1 MRFAVIAA
9 GEGSRLAQEG
19 VEQPKPLVPVCGEP
33 MIERLLR
40 IFVDCGAT
48 EIVVIV
54 NEWSTAVREH
64 IEILALPVPLRL
76 VVKTTPSS
84 MHSLHALSPYL
95 RGERFCLTTVDTI
108 FREAEFKKYIRHFA
122 ATTDIDGCMAVTP
135 FVDDEKPLWV
145 GVEQQVDADGSSILD
160 KQGSHRMPRVTGF
173 HDSQEQGDY
182 LISGGIYCLGDRAL
196 DVLDHCM
203 EKGMSRMR
211 NFQRQLVA
219 EGLKLEAYPI
229 NSLHALSPYLRGERF
244 CLTTVDTIFREAEF
258 KKYIRHFAATTDIDG
273 CMAVTPFVDDEKPLW
288 VGVEQQVDADGSS
301 ILDKQGSHRMPRVT
315 GFHDSQE
322 QGDYLISGGIYCLGD
337 RALDVLDH
345 CMEKG
350 MSRMRNFQRQLVAEG
365 LKLEAYPINKILDV
379 DHRDDIAKAE
389 AFLRP
394 LEGKKLVGVC
404 RGNEYSPNC
413 VDNDAAIMHAVK
425 DNLELL
431 GAEVEMYNEKDFY
444 TKAETIDAALQRA
457 ADNGI
462 IDSNEAIA
470 NEHADAFFS
479 MARSKRALNALDR
492 IEKNGTPVVNSS
504 DGIDRCIRRT
514 MTEMFIEGGVAYPE
528 SRIIEKGNSMSDG
541 IDYPLWLKRG
551 DGCAQQKEDTCYV
564 QSKDEAEKLLNDF
577 WQRGVES
584 VVVNEHLKGDLI
596 KFYGVEGT
604 DFFYW
609 FYPSKC
615 GHRSKFG
622 LEVINGDAR
631 GILFD
636 TDALKHEADKAAL
649 MLGVPVYGGDCVIG
663 DDGSIKII
671 DFNDWPSFAPC
682 RDEAAFNI
690 AMAILNKM

>member
-64 IEILALPVPLRL
+64 LENMQLPVPLRI

-108 FREAEFKKYIRHFA
+108 FREEEFKKYIRHFA
-122 ATTDIDGCMAVTP
+122 AAKDIDGCMAVTP

-145 GVEQQVDADGSSILD
+145 GVGEQVDTDGASLLD
-160 KQGSHRMPRVTGF
+160 KQGAHRMPRITGF
-173 HDSQEQGDY
+173 HDTQEGDDH

-203 EKGMSRMR
+203 EQGMSRMR

-219 EGLKLEAYPI
+219 EGLQLEAYPI
-229 NSLHALSPYLRGERF
+229 
-244 CLTTVDTIFREAEF
+244 D
-258 KKYIRHFAATTDIDG
+258 
-273 CMAVTPFVDDEKPLW
+273 
-288 VGVEQQVDADGSS
+288 
-301 ILDKQGSHRMPRVT
+301 
-315 GFHDSQE
+315 
-322 QGDYLISGGIYCLGD
+322 
-337 RALDVLDH
+337 
-345 CMEKG
+345 
-350 MSRMRNFQRQLVAEG
+350 
-365 LKLEAYPINKILDV
+365 KILDV
-379 DHRDDIAKAE
+379 DHKDDIAKAE
-389 AFLRP
+389 AFLHP
-394 LEGKKLVGVC
+394 LKGRKLVGVC

-413 VDNDAAIMHAVK
+413 VDNDAAIMNAVK
-425 DNLELL
+425 NNLEAL
-431 GAEVEMYNEKDFY
+431 GAEVEMLGEKDFY
-444 TKAETIDAALQRA
+444 TKAETVEAAMQRA
-457 ADNGI
+457 ADNGVVA
-462 IDSNEAIA
+462 DTDGVVDNGV
-470 NEHADAFFS
+470 DAFFS
-479 MARSKRALNALDR
+479 MARSKRALDALYR
-492 IEKNGTPVVNSS
+492 IECSGKTVVNSS
-504 DGIDRCIRRT
+504 MGVDRCIRRT
-514 MTEMFIEGGVAYPE
+514 MTEMFLEGGVAYPD
-528 SRIIEKGNSMSDG
+528 SRIIENGGPMVDD
-541 IDYPLWLKRG
+541 IDYPCWLKRG

-564 QSKDEAEKLLNDF
+564 QSAEEAALMLSDF
-577 WQRGVES
+577 WRRGVES
-584 VVVNEHLKGDLI
+584 VVVNEHLRGDLI

-604 DFFYW
+604 NFFYW

-622 LEVINGDAR
+622 LEVINGDAK
-631 GILFD
+631 GIVFD
-636 TDALKHEADKAAL
+636 TEQLKHEADKAAL
-649 MLGVPVYGGDCVIG
+649 MLGVPVYGGDCVVG
-663 DDGSIKII
+663 EDGSLKII

-690 AMAILNKM
+690 AIAILGKMQSNEGLA

>member
-64 IEILALPVPLRL
+64 IESLPLPVPLRL

-108 FREAEFKKYIRHFA
+108 FREEEFKKYIRHFA
-122 ATTDIDGCMAVTP
+122 ASRDIDGCMAVTP

-145 GVEQQVDADGSSILD
+145 GVEEQVDADGVSLLD
-160 KQGSHRMPRVTGF
+160 KQGSHRLPRITGF
-173 HDSQEQGDY
+173 HDSKEGDDH
-182 LISGGIYCLGDRAL
+182 LISGGIYCLGDSAL

-203 EKGMSRMR
+203 E
-211 NFQRQLVA
+211 Q
-219 EGLKLEAYPI
+219 
-229 NSLHALSPYLRGERF
+229 
-244 CLTTVDTIFREAEF
+244 
-258 KKYIRHFAATTDIDG
+258 
-273 CMAVTPFVDDEKPLW
+273 
-288 VGVEQQVDADGSS
+288 
-301 ILDKQGSHRMPRVT
+301 
-315 GFHDSQE
+315 
-322 QGDYLISGGIYCLGD
+322 
-337 RALDVLDH
+337 
-345 CMEKG
+345 G

-379 DHRDDIAKAE
+379 DHRNDIAKAE

-394 LEGKKLVGVC
+394 LEGKRLVGVC

-425 DNLELL
+425 SNLESL
-431 GAEVEMYNEKDFY
+431 GANVEMYNEKDFSI
-444 TKAETIDAALQRA
+444 KAETVEAAMQRA
-457 ADNGI
+457 ADNGVI
-462 IDSNEAIA
+462 ENPGKIVE
-470 NEHADAFFS
+470 EVADAFFS
-479 MARSKRALNALDR
+479 MARSKRALNMLEH
-492 IEKNGTPVVNSS
+492 IEQHGKAVVNSS
-504 DGIDRCIRRT
+504 RGVDRCIRRT

-528 SRIIEKGNSMSDG
+528 SRIIEKGGTMTDG

-564 QSKDEAEKLLNDF
+564 QSKEEAENLLNDF
-577 WQRGVES
+577 WSRGVES

-604 DFFYW
+604 NFFYW

-622 LEVINGDAR
+622 LEVINGYAR
-631 GILFD
+631 GIHFD
-636 TDALKHEADKAAL
+636 TDQLKYEADKAAL
-649 MLGVPVYGGDCVIG
+649 MLGVPVYGGDCVVG

-682 RDEAAFNI
+682 RDEAAFYI
-690 AMAILNKM
+690 AMDILNKMN

>member
-1 MRFAVIAA
+1 MRFAIIAA

-64 IEILALPVPLRL
+64 LESLHLPVPLRL

-108 FREAEFKKYIRHFA
+108 FREEEFKKYIRHFA
-122 ATTDIDGCMAVTP
+122 TTSDIDGCMAVTP

-145 GVEQQVDADGSSILD
+145 GVEEQTDADGVSLLD
-160 KQGSHRMPRVTGF
+160 KQGSHRLPRITGF
-173 HDSQEQGDY
+173 HDSKEGNDH

-203 EKGMSRMR
+203 AQGMSRMR
-211 NFQRQLVA
+211 NFQRQLVT
-219 EGLKLEAYPI
+219 EGL
-229 NSLHALSPYLRGERF
+229 R
-244 CLTTVDTIFREAEF
+244 
-258 KKYIRHFAATTDIDG
+258 
-273 CMAVTPFVDDEKPLW
+273 
-288 VGVEQQVDADGSS
+288 
-301 ILDKQGSHRMPRVT
+301 
-315 GFHDSQE
+315 
-322 QGDYLISGGIYCLGD
+322 
-337 RALDVLDH
+337 
-345 CMEKG
+345 
-350 MSRMRNFQRQLVAEG
+350 
-365 LKLEAYPINKILDV
+365 LEAYPINKILDV

-389 AFLRP
+389 SFLRP
-394 LEGKKLVGVC
+394 LEGKRLVGVC

-413 VDNDAAIMHAVK
+413 VNSDAAIMHAVK
-425 DNLELL
+425 SNLESLGATVELL
-431 GAEVEMYNEKDFY
+431 GEKDFSV
-444 TKAETIDAALQRA
+444 KAETVAAAMQRA
-457 ADNGI
+457 ADNGMVEDP
-462 IDSNEAIA
+462 DSVLGEGV
-470 NEHADAFFS
+470 DAFFS
-479 MARSKRALNALDR
+479 MARSQRALNLLDR
-492 IEKNGTPVVNSS
+492 IEQYGKTVVNSS
-504 DGIDRCIRRT
+504 RGVGRCIRRT
-514 MTEMFIEGGVAYPE
+514 MTEMFIESGVAYPE
-528 SRIIEKGNSMSDG
+528 SRIIEKGEHMTDG
-541 IDYPLWLKRG
+541 IAYPLWLKRG

-564 QSKDEAEKLLNDF
+564 QSPEEAETLLNDF
-577 WQRGVES
+577 WNRGVTS

-615 GHRSKFG
+615 GHCSKFG

-631 GILFD
+631 GIKFD
-636 TDALKHEADKAAL
+636 TTTLKQEADKAAL
-649 MLGVPVYGGDCVIG
+649 MLGVPIYGGDCVVD
-663 DDGSIKII
+663 DDGTLKII

-690 AMAILNKM
+690 AMAILNKMDV